1 MKTTKPYRLLLL
13 LLLFISRTIFASDSL
28 KVKKIE
34 YFEEGK
40 LVRAEYIDTL
50 SLKTKEV
57 FIHYKEGFEG
67 REQNGICLI
76 QSENSRYT

>member
-34 YFEEGK
+34 YFKEGK

-57 FIHYKEGFEG
+57 FIDF
-67 REQNGICLI
+67 
-76 QSENSRYT
+76 